1 MKRFPEQDP
10 VAHTLLWSDDRI
22 LIMGPRPSP
31 TWTTLAF
38 QIALHCNAI
47 FHLHPG
53 GVLVAAK
60 LRWAETETTCEILG
74 TIFDYPVKHL
84 NDFQYQLIQSDT
96 VQLALLME
104 RK

>member
-1 MKRFPEQDP
+1 MKRFPEQAP
-10 VAHTLLWSDDRI
+10 VAHTLLWPDDRI

-31 TWTTLAF
+31 TWTRWAF

-60 LRWAETETTCEILG
+60 LRWAEPETTCEILG
-74 TIFDYPVKHL
+74 TIFDDPVTHL
-84 NDFQYQLIQSDT
+84 NASQYQHSQSDT

-104 RK
+104 

>member
-1 MKRFPEQDP
+1 MKRFPEQDS
-10 VAHTLLWSDDRI
+10 VAHTLEWPDDKI
-22 LIMGPRPSP
+22 LIMGQGH
-31 TWTTLAF
+31 TGVWTRWAF

-84 NDFQYQLIQSDT
+84 NDSQYQHSQSDT

-104 RK
+104 